1 MYVVAKILV
10 WVLTHCWFF
19 LKKEGRENIPA
30 EGPAILVCN
39 HIHLMDVA

>member
-19 LKKEGRENIPA
+19 LKKEGRENIPRRGRRYWCA
-30 EGPAILVCN
+30 TTST
-39 HIHLMDVA
+39 

>member
-19 LKKEGRENIPA
+19 LKKDEDARPA
-30 EGPAILVCN
+30 QAASPHGVFPRPAVFT
-39 HIHLMDVA
+39 